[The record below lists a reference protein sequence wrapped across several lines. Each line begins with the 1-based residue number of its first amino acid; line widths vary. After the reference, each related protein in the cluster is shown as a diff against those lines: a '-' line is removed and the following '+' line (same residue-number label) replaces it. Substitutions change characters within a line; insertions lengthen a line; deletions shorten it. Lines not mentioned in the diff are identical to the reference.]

1 MKIAGVEIIP
11 LTFEWRR
18 VIEESFGTVGK
29 REFDVVVKIVTDEGV
44 SGLGEAM
51 TLGPFYSGES
61 QGTVAAIIAEEFTPR
76 ILLGED
82 PFNVDKIHFL
92 MDRFCSGHSIAKTA
106 VDEALYDIMGK
117 ALGVPLYRL
126 LGGKYADRI
135 PLRWAIGIGKP
146 EEMAEET
153 RLGWKAGYKAVK
165 TKGGLSPR
173 DDVESIKAIRKA
185 VGDEMQ
191 ITVDINQSYDVK
203 TAIRVI
209 RAMEEYGVQLIEQPV
224 HRKDLRG
231 MAMVR
236 RAVTTPIGACESALT
251 LHELMDVIHTEAAD
265 FLNFKVSRSGGFYV
279 GKQMVHA
286 AEAAGICVV
295 GSTQLGMG
303 IELAANAHFAA
314 STMRMGQPP
323 YCYNGYGSGI
333 LKLFNAVDSKG
344 ITKDIVTGAPVI
356 ENGYLSVPERPGLG
370 VELNEENVNFYL
382 TKGKSRLRVGEVS

>member
-1 MKIAGVEIIP
+1 MKIVGVEIIP
-11 LTFEWRR
+11 LTFEWKR

-29 REFDVVVKIVTDEGV
+29 REHDVVVKIVTDGGV

-61 QGTVAAIIAEEFTPR
+61 QGTVTAIIAEEFAPK
-76 ILLGED
+76 ILLGEN
-82 PFNVDKIHFL
+82 PFNIDKIHFL
-92 MDRFCSGHSIAKTA
+92 MDKFCSGHSIAKTA

-117 ALGVPLYRL
+117 VLGVPVYQL
-126 LGGKYADRI
+126 LGGKYTEKI

-146 EEMAEET
+146 EEMAQET
-153 RLGWKAGYKAVK
+153 LMGIKVGYKAIK
-165 TKGGLSPR
+165 IKGGLSQK
-173 DDVESIKAIRKA
+173 DDVASVKAIRKA
-185 VGDEMQ
+185 VGDEIA
-191 ITVDINQSYDVK
+191 ITMDINQSYDVK

-209 RAMEEYGVQLIEQPV
+209 RAMEEHGIQLVEQPV
-224 HRKDLRG
+224 HRKDLYG

-236 RAVTTPIGACESALT
+236 KAVTTPIGACENALT
-251 LHELMDVIHTEAAD
+251 IHELMDVIRMEAAD
-265 FLNFKVSRSGGFYV
+265 FLNFKVSRSGGFYI

-303 IELAANAHFAA
+303 IELAVNSHFHT
-314 STMRMGQPP
+314 STMHLGQPP
-323 YCYNGYGSGI
+323 YQYNGYGSGI

-356 ENGYLSVPERPGLG
+356 ADGFLSVPERPGLG
-370 VELNEENVNFYL
+370 VELNEENVNSYL
-382 TKGKSRLRVGEVS
+382 TKGKSRYRIGEVR

>member
-1 MKIAGVEIIP
+1 MKIVGVEIIP
-11 LTFEWRR
+11 LTFEWKR

-29 REFDVVVKIVTDEGV
+29 REFDVVVKIVTDEGL

-61 QGTVAAIIAEEFTPR
+61 QGTVTAVIAEEFAPR
-76 ILLGED
+76 ILIGEN

-92 MDRFCSGHSIAKTA
+92 MDKFCSGHSIAKTA

-117 ALGVPLYRL
+117 ALGVPVYQL
-126 LGGKYADRI
+126 LGGKSTEKI

-146 EEMAEET
+146 QEMAEET
-153 RLGWKAGYKAVK
+153 LMGIKAGYKAVK
-165 TKGGLSPR
+165 TKGGINPKE
-173 DDVESIKAIRKA
+173 DVESVKAIRRA
-185 VGDEMQ
+185 VGDEVQ

-209 RAMEEYGVQLIEQPV
+209 RAMEEYGIQLVEQPV
-224 HRKDLRG
+224 HRKDLQG

-236 RAVTTPIGACESALT
+236 KAVTTPIGACESALT
-251 LHELMDVIHTEAAD
+251 LHELMDVIRMEAAD

-286 AEAAGICVV
+286 AEAAGMCVV

-303 IELAANAHFAA
+303 IELAVNSHFHT
-314 STMRMGQPP
+314 STMRLGQPP

-333 LKLFNAVDSKG
+333 LKFFNAVDSKG

-356 ENGYLSVPERPGLG
+356 ENGFLSVPERPGLG
-370 VELNEENVNFYL
+370 VELNEEQVNSYL
-382 TKGKSRLRVGEVS
+382 TKGKSRIRVGETR